1 MNPQTSAYAKASAD
15 TPAAFSYAKASANFD
30 GGQPSPKTKGSDWHL
45 ACQSEPWRRLGAI

>member
-30 GGQPSPKTKGSDWHL
+30 GGQPSPKTKGSD
-45 ACQSEPWRRLGAI
+45 